1 MLLNFFRRLIRDER
15 GNNALEYTLVAS
27 LIAIAAITAMKTVGA
42 KVSNIMANI
51 SNTLG

>member
-1 MLLNFFRRLIRDER
+1 MYSLFKRLMRDER

-27 LIAIAAITAMKTVGA
+27 LIAVAAYTAMKTVGA